1 MSSEFLLGFDQ
12 LVVLLISLVLLYAS
26 IEAGYRYGIRFA
38 HRTSE
43 TVQSHVA
50 TIEAALLGLMALL
63 LGFAFSMALTRFD
76 VRKQLVMN
84 EVNDLQTTFMRSQ
97 LLPAAY
103 RQSCADLL
111 KQYVDT
117 RIAYFQAGTDSH
129 LMQQALQST
138 KAVQAQL
145 WKAAILAARTNDSEV
160 ATGYFINS
168 LNNLIDDHTRRVTA
182 MENHVPQPILALLFL
197 VACLTVAVTGYN
209 SGLRT
214 KRLRALRYIIIIVI
228 TATLIV
234 IVDLDRPRRGFIKI
248 SEAGMVQLKAD
259 VDQFVVNQA
268 TN

>member
-1 MSSEFLLGFDQ
+1 MTSEFLFGFDQ
-12 LVVLLISLVLLYAS
+12 LLVLLISLVMLYVS
-26 IEAGYRYGIRFA
+26 IEAGYRYGTRFA
-38 HRTSE
+38 ERTSE
-43 TVQSHVA
+43 AVQSHVA

-76 VRKQLVMN
+76 IRKQLVLN

-103 RQSCADLL
+103 RQTCVDLL
-111 KQYVDT
+111 HQYVET
-117 RIAYFQAGTDSH
+117 RIAYFQAGTNNQ
-129 LMQQALQST
+129 MMVQALQST
-138 KAVQAQL
+138 KAIQVQL
-145 WKAAILAARTNDSEV
+145 WKAAVLAARANDSEV
-160 ATGYFINS
+160 VTGYFISS

-197 VACLTVAVTGYN
+197 VACLTVAVTGYS
-209 SGLRT
+209 SGLCT
-214 KRLRALRYIIIIVI
+214 KRLKALRYIIIVVI

-259 VDQFVVNQA
+259 LRQFVVDNG
-268 TN
+268 TK